1 MRLRIIM
8 SVQFKSFYV
17 LANEIKDPNLE
28 KSKAIQQFLELRG
41 KKCGCAAIKRYY
53 DDENELKSIAAKI
66 PSSTDCIVVLGGDGT
81 LIQVAGLLSNRNI
94 PILGVNMG
102 NLGFLAEVEKDSVF
116 DALERVLKGEYLIDD
131 RMMLSGGPVVSGI
144 TLNSIQAVNDIA
156 IARNGRLKVARFNI
170 FVNDEPLYSVCADGI
185 ILSTP
190 TGSTA
195 YNLSAGGPIVAPY
208 SECIILTPICAHSIN
223 LRPVVLSKDDVIKVV
238 LDTDTGKS
246 DTEFEAY
253 FDGAIT
259 CPLNKGDS
267 VVIKKSYATAK
278 FIRFD
283 KTNFVAVLSRKMA
296 EDNK

>member
-1 MRLRIIM
+1 M
-8 SVQFKSFYV
+8 STKFKSFYV
-17 LANEIKDPNLE
+17 LANDMKDPNLE

-41 KKCGCAAIKRYY
+41 NKCGCAVIKRYY
-53 DDENELKSIAAKI
+53 EDEEELKSIAAKI
-66 PSSTDCIVVLGGDGT
+66 PSTTDCIIVLGGDGT
-81 LIQVAGLLSNRNI
+81 IIQVAGLLSNRAI

-116 DALERVLKGEYLIDD
+116 DALERVLQGDYLIDD
-131 RMMLSGGPVVSGI
+131 RMMLSGEPIVSEI
-144 TLNSIQAVNDIA
+144 NLKSVQAVNDIT
-156 IARNGRLKVARFNI
+156 IARNGKLKLARFNI
-170 FVNDEPLYSVCADGI
+170 YVNEEPLYSVCADGM

-190 TGSTA
+190 TGSTG

-238 LDTDTGKS
+238 LDTDTGNM
-246 DTEFEAY
+246 DTDFEVY
-253 FDGAIT
+253 FDGAIS

-267 VVIKKSYATAK
+267 VVIKKSYSSAK

-296 EDNK
+296 DDNK

>member
-1 MRLRIIM
+1 MM
-8 SVQFKSFYV
+8 NFYV
-17 LANEIKDPNLE
+17 LANDMKDPKLE

-41 KKCGCAAIKRYY
+41 NKCGCAAIKRYY
-53 DDENELKSIAAKI
+53 EDEEEIRTIAAKI
-66 PSSTDCIVVLGGDGT
+66 PASTDCIIVLGGDGT
-81 LIQVAGLLSNRNI
+81 IIQVAGLLSNRDI

-102 NLGFLAEVEKDSVF
+102 NLGFLAEVEKDYVF
-116 DALERVLKGEYLIDD
+116 DALERVLQGDYLVDD
-131 RMMLSGGPVVSGI
+131 RMMISGEPIVSGI
-144 TLNSIQAVNDIA
+144 KLKSVQAVNDIT
-156 IARNGRLKVARFNI
+156 IARNGKLKLARFNI
-170 FVNDEPLYSVCADGI
+170 YVNEEPLYSVCADGM

-190 TGSTA
+190 TGSTG

-238 LDTDTGKS
+238 LDTDTGS
-246 DTEFEAY
+246 MDTAFEAY

-267 VVIKKSYATAK
+267 VVIKKSYSSAR

-296 EDNK
+296 DDNK